1 MAEYAGYVKR
11 GTPINWGTVANDLVE
26 KIGNVEKEQAAFR
39 EKYDSIAAK
48 TSAEIGKYEAGQSPQ
63 LNDLAYNM
71 IADGRTTLSAL
82 HEKLKRREIS
92 PDAFN
97 RAAMSMQTQNQE
109 FKTMLNTY
117 NANVADLEK
126 GISDGT
132 LSSLSDFQLDV
143 YQDIS
148 DLSNKKFQWASNPD
162 GITNLYV
169 NTIDKDGNPVKQ
181 PMSLSSIRDMGNMRY
196 EKYDIDTNL
205 AKSIKSLGVYDINN
219 ISDARNNK
227 QYDEWKQSLINDAT
241 VGDRA
246 ATILADYGDFVP
258 YKQGDDIPKDKDGN
272 NIGIEMVLK
281 PNGQYEPNIT
291 PELRDKAKTIVD
303 ESIEARVGRTVR
315 PGKAAKDPSGYSN
328 NQINEFTTGHDIVWK
343 AAGGDFE
350 GMNLTNY
357 DFKVLKDGI
366 QVYKKEGGKQRP
378 IGKPLKVG
386 TVETAR
392 TLSKYSKEFGTSAQ
406 QSKFDIIQNRRGT
419 MGSDLEIIGED
430 VEIKS
435 YSPSSEE
442 ISVLISSN
450 DSIFNTVDKDYDEA
464 SVLESKAKIEEFIKL
479 KAPGSNVSFRTSSEK
494 GTGTDDYKETVI
506 LINGSPI
513 RDKNNQ
519 LLKIQHDKRGFTKEK
534 FLDIITRAINEAQK
548 KKRFIVQTP
557 GETQKDVSP
566 NSNVAEN
573 NQEKDDFG

>member
-1 MAEYAGYVKR
+1 MAEYAGYVR
-11 GTPINWGTVANDLVE
+11 RETPIDWNSVAGDIVNQLGDV
-26 KIGNVEKEQAAFR
+26 KREQAATR
-39 EKYDSIAAK
+39 KANDELAAK
-48 TSAEIGKYEAGQSPQ
+48 TYSQIGKYDAGQSPQ
-63 LNDLAYNM
+63 INELAYNM
-71 IADGRTTLSAL
+71 ITQGRATLDGMMK
-82 HEKLKRREIS
+82 KLKNREITQ
-92 PDAFN
+92 DAFN
-97 RAAMSMQTQNQE
+97 RANMSMQTQNQE
-109 FKTMLNTY
+109 FKSMLNNY
-117 NANVADLEK
+117 NANVAEIEK
-126 GISDGT
+126 GMNEGT
-132 LSSLSDFQLDV
+132 LSSLNNFNLDKFK
-143 YQDIS
+143 DLS
-148 DLSNKKFQWASNPD
+148 DLSNKQFQWVPKED
-162 GITNLYV
+162 GIVNMYV
-169 NTIDKDGNPVKQ
+169 NTIDENGNTIKNPQALNVIRNWENKRYAGYDLDANLDNQVKTLAVFDLGRTRDQRLNPEYETTKDA
-181 PMSLSSIRDMGNMRY
+181 I
-196 EKYDIDTNL
+196 
-205 AKSIKSLGVYDINN
+205 INN
-219 ISDARNNK
+219 VLGGGD
-227 QYDEWKQSLINDAT
+227 DERI
-241 VGDRA
+241 
-246 ATILADYGDFVP
+246 ATILADYDNYQAYEEGGQVP
-258 YKQGDDIPKDKDGN
+258 TK
-272 NIGIEMVLK
+272 GIKMVLRS
-281 PNGQYEPNIT
+281 NGQYAPDIT
-291 PELRDKAKTIVD
+291 PELRKRAKEVV
-303 ESIEARVGRTVR
+303 EQGIERRLGRTVR

-357 DFKVLKDGI
+357 AFEVLKDGI
-366 QVYKKEGGKQRP
+366 QVYKKDGGKIRP

-442 ISVLISSN
+442 ISVLISSD

-464 SVLESKAKIEEFIKL
+464 SVLESKAKIKEFIKL

-494 GTGTDDYKETVI
+494 SIGVATDDYKETVI

-513 RDKNNQ
+513 RDKDNQ
-519 LLKIQHDKRGFTKEK
+519 LLKIGHDKKGFTKEK

-557 GETQKDVSP
+557 GETPTDVSP

-573 NQEKDDFG
+573 NQEKDPFG

>member
-11 GTPINWGTVANDLVE
+11 GTPINWGTVANDLVK

-219 ISDARNNK
+219 ISDARNNP
-227 QYDEWKQSLINDAT
+227 QYSKWKESLINDAT

-291 PELRDKAKTIVD
+291 PELRNKAKTIVD
-303 ESIEARVGRTVR
+303 ESIEARLGRTVR
-315 PGKAAKDPSGYSN
+315 PGKAAKDKKRYGAQREAEISEGYDATISASEGDFKFMDNTKYKFFKDPDGKGGFTITVTDKKSDKILLSGLESGSRETAKALAPYYPDKFGGTDWEYIDKNKKRKPKKDPTFTPRTYKLEDNIADIDVIEDIGTTSN
-328 NQINEFTTGHDIVWK
+328 NDI
-343 AAGGDFE
+343 
-350 GMNLTNY
+350 
-357 DFKVLKDGI
+357 
-366 QVYKKEGGKQRP
+366 
-378 IGKPLKVG
+378 
-386 TVETAR
+386 
-392 TLSKYSKEFGTSAQ
+392 
-406 QSKFDIIQNRRGT
+406 
-419 MGSDLEIIGED
+419 
-430 VEIKS
+430 
-435 YSPSSEE
+435 
-442 ISVLISSN
+442 
-450 DSIFNTVDKDYDEA
+450 
-464 SVLESKAKIEEFIKL
+464 LESKAKIKNLILRSSPNARVRFGKLDDEGVISELKVIVNGKEFTIK
-479 KAPGSNVSFRTSSEK
+479 
-494 GTGTDDYKETVI
+494 TDASV
-506 LINGSPI
+506 
-513 RDKNNQ
+513 
-519 LLKIQHDKRGFTKEK
+519 
-534 FLDIITRAINEAQK
+534 
-548 KKRFIVQTP
+548 
-557 GETQKDVSP
+557 TQKLNPLSTYDQENKDTFQEMINHSYGDDSRT
-566 NSNVAEN
+566 NNNVAEN
-573 NQEKDDFG
+573 NQKKDFG

>member
-39 EKYDSIAAK
+39 DKYDSIAAK

-109 FKTMLNTY
+109 FKTMLGTY

-196 EKYDIDTNL
+196 EKYDIDTSL
-205 AKSIKSLGVYDINN
+205 AKSIKSLGVYDLNN
-219 ISDARNNK
+219 ISDARDNP
-227 QYDEWKQSLINDAT
+227 QYEKWKTSLINDAT
-241 VGDRA
+241 IGNRA

-258 YKQGDDIPKDKDGN
+258 YKQGDDIPEDESGN
-272 NIGIEMVLK
+272 KIGIEMVLK

-291 PELRDKAKTIVD
+291 PDLRDKAKTIVD
-303 ESIEARVGRTVR
+303 ESIEARVGRTETIDYEGQR
-315 PGKAAKDPSGYSN
+315 LELAKEKAEEQKNKKPPSKFKPEDIEGFKTAHEITRLASAGKDFTGMDTKQYLFETEGDKGINVYSLSDGGTKGQLLTKNPLPFGTEKTQRVLSKYTKEFGNKPQANWDLINKQLKKESPKSAGDVQVNVKEVAKVVEPFKPSQTQTIAIENIYSN
-328 NQINEFTTGHDIVWK
+328 DMDVTGYASDRNKRAARESLTEFLEPLVG
-343 AAGGDFE
+343 E
-350 GMNLTNY
+350 NNLVISLADGNNISVKIKGQEIGKM
-357 DFKVLKDGI
+357 DLKDGSEDDLKKI
-366 QVYKKEGGKQRP
+366 ISDAVKKSKEGTEFA
-378 IGKPLKVG
+378 I
-386 TVETAR
+386 ETA
-392 TLSKYSKEFGTSAQ
+392 SDNNFG
-406 QSKFDIIQNRRGT
+406 
-419 MGSDLEIIGED
+419 
-430 VEIKS
+430 
-435 YSPSSEE
+435 
-442 ISVLISSN
+442 
-450 DSIFNTVDKDYDEA
+450 
-464 SVLESKAKIEEFIKL
+464 
-479 KAPGSNVSFRTSSEK
+479 
-494 GTGTDDYKETVI
+494 
-506 LINGSPI
+506 
-513 RDKNNQ
+513 
-519 LLKIQHDKRGFTKEK
+519 
-534 FLDIITRAINEAQK
+534 
-548 KKRFIVQTP
+548 
-557 GETQKDVSP
+557 
-566 NSNVAEN
+566 
-573 NQEKDDFG
+573 

>member
-39 EKYDSIAAK
+39 DKYDSIAAK

-109 FKTMLNTY
+109 FKTMLGTY

-205 AKSIKSLGVYDINN
+205 AKSIKSLGVYDLNN

-227 QYDEWKQSLINDAT
+227 QYEKWKTSLINDAT

-258 YKQGDDIPKDKDGN
+258 YKQGEDIPKDKAGN

-291 PELRDKAKTIVD
+291 PELRGKAKTIVD

-315 PGKAAKDPSGYSN
+315 PGKDAKDPSGYGN
-328 NQINEFTTGHDIVWK
+328 NQINEFKTGHDVVWK

-357 DFKVLKDGI
+357 DFAVLKDGI
-366 QVYKKEGGKQRP
+366 QVYKKDGGKKRP

-392 TLSKYSKEFGTSAQ
+392 VLSKYSKEFGTSAQ

-419 MGSDLEIIGED
+419 TGSDLEVIGED

-435 YSPSSEE
+435 YSPSPQDKALLT
-442 ISVLISSN
+442 SVDGN
-450 DSIFNTVDKDYDEA
+450 IFKSVDRDYSDNAVFEA
-464 SVLESKAKIEEFIKL
+464 QTKIEEFIKT
-479 KAPGSNVSFRTSSEK
+479 KAPNAIVEFITSGNMGSGLDTYR
-494 GTGTDDYKETVI
+494 ETTI
-506 LINGSPI
+506 KINGVEVVGDAGQP
-513 RDKNNQ
+513 
-519 LLKIQHDKRGFTKEK
+519 LKIQHDKKGFKQKT
-534 FLDIITRAINEAQK
+534 LIDIITEAVQLAK
-548 KKRFIVQTP
+548 KPDKRFIVQNRSSVNT
-557 GETQKDVSP
+557 
-566 NSNVAEN
+566 N
-573 NQEKDDFG
+573 NNLAQVGSR